1 MSPSAKNR
9 QTFSKL
15 ARERAVK
22 EKREL
27 KQEKKDEKKR
37 LAAEARGEE
46 GAESEPASPP
56 TDE

>member
-27 KQEKKDEKKR
+27 KQEKKDERKR
-37 LAAEARGEE
+37 LAEAARSEE
-46 GAESEPASPP
+46 GADDTPETAPP
-56 TDE
+56 SS